1 MKILKSIIESFKEPA
16 PQSLWLNNGELKF
29 FGSKGWTLINDDS
42 EDRQELEE
50 KVDSLDKEMG
60 KVKQDLA
67 TLDSNQ
73 DIIELQIGN
82 TEDVKASNLE
92 KLKSMQNNDHTF
104 FADINYG
111 YGTASW
117 LPSTGGSALIITNDG
132 HAVKYTIATD
142 GGLTKGNEFTL
153 KDYTYTLPTASS
165 SVLGGVKIGANIT
178 ITNGVISTT
187 AQQQVDWNA
196 TTGIKSIANK
206 PTNLATDKELSDGLA
221 TKVDKVTGKGL
232 STNDYTT
239 AEKTKLAGLSNYSL
253 PTASANTLGGVK
265 IGSGLTITNG
275 VLSANGVSVDLTPY
289 AKKTDL
295 SSYATTTALGDKV
308 DKVEGKGLST
318 NDFTADYKTKL
329 DGIASGANKSVVM
342 TAATADAAGTSGLV
356 PAPAAGKQ
364 GSYLRGDGTW
374 TVPTDTK
381 YTLPAATKAALGGVK
396 AGTNI
401 ADLATDA
408 TLATVV
414 GAVNTLL
421 AQLRAAGVL
430 VS

>member
-29 FGSKGWTLINDDS
+29 FGSKGWTLINEDS

-196 TTGIKSIANK
+196 TTGITSIANK

-221 TKVDKVTGKGL
+221 TKVDKVT
-232 STNDYTT
+232 
-239 AEKTKLAGLSNYSL
+239 
-253 PTASANTLGGVK
+253 
-265 IGSGLTITNG
+265 
-275 VLSANGVSVDLTPY
+275 
-289 AKKTDL
+289 
-295 SSYATTTALGDKV
+295 
-308 DKVEGKGLST
+308 GKGLST

-414 GAVNTLL
+414 GAINTLL